1 MAIAETETVTVTG
14 RVMGGDT
21 TRPPLWCS
29 GWVVCRPAVGENDKS
44 FETRTE
50 QHLQWESAGNGGA
63 KRPVVRGVG
72 GGFVVVE
79 GV

>member
-1 MAIAETETVTVTG
+1 M
-14 RVMGGDT
+14 
-21 TRPPLWCS
+21 
-29 GWVVCRPAVGENDKS
+29 GENDKS